1 MKKIIKILIS
11 IILIISLFN
20 LSTPY
25 SDFLLRRSITN
36 QIAYLI
42 NKFETGLGK
51 KLQERYPEGELF
63 GNLIFALSLIKYS
76 EKYEIPDINQIENAI
91 LITTSKEAK
100 SNYTKDLPLEYG
112 AFYTGWINFTLKK
125 YIESEIFKRSTKKKT
140 FINLYRHF
148 SNKIIEVQKGSIQL
162 LESYSNSIWPADNI
176 VCIASLD
183 AENQELKKQWLDK
196 IRIKSKSDK
205 KLINHY
211 GNNPSEIRGSSQAL
225 ITYFLANINKKQAKE
240 YFDRYKPLFTKKLI
254 GISFIKEY
262 QGDNNSEDIDSGP
275 IILGFGS
282 VATIMN
288 AKAMATLD
296 IKGAKSTWN
305 FLNFIGIPIN
315 LFGKKYYL
323 FGKEPIYDIFL
334 LWITVDLISK

>member
-1 MKKIIKILIS
+1 MKRVFKILIS

-36 QIAYLI
+36 QIAYLN
-42 NKFETGLGK
+42 NKFEAGLGK

-91 LITTSKEAK
+91 LKTTSKGAK
-100 SNYTKDLPLEYG
+100 NNFTKDLPLEYG

-125 YIESEIFKRSTKKKT
+125 YVESEIFKKSTRKET
-140 FINLYRHF
+140 FINLYHHF
-148 SNKIIEVQKGSIQL
+148 SNKIIKAQKDTIQL

-176 VCIASLD
+176 VCIASLSSD
-183 AENQELKKQWLDK
+183 NQELKKLWFDK
-196 IRIKSKSDK
+196 IQIKSKSDK

-211 GNNPSEIRGSSQAL
+211 SENPSEIRGSSQAL
-225 ITYFLANINKKQAKE
+225 IAYFLANIDKNQAKE
-240 YFDRYKPLFTKKLI
+240 YFDRYKSLFTKKLI
-254 GISFIKEY
+254 GISFVKEY

-296 IKGAKSTWN
+296 IKGAKSTWS
-305 FLNFIGIPIN
+305 FLNFISLPIN

-323 FGKEPIYDIFL
+323 LGKEPIYDIFL
-334 LWITVDLISK
+334 LWIAVDLI